1 MKIFG
6 IPVKVQPFF
15 LLVVGFMGYSMNL
28 PFEFLVEWIIVVFI
42 SILAHEFGH
51 ALTVRAFG
59 MSPQILIYGFGGMTS
74 WTDEKGVSPPKH
86 IAISLAGPFA
96 GFLFGG
102 VVYLSNIALPDLFAD
117 HFGRV
122 TYRDLLW
129 VNWRWGIFNLLPVLP
144 LDGGNV
150 AYSIEQWV
158 TKKHRGVIT
167 RVVSLLV
174 AGGVGLWALSAGWG
188 WVVFL
193 MALFVWNNGSALFQ
207 LLQYDRDGAA
217 RPLLDQAH
225 VAVKNDDGAAAV
237 QLAKEALNSARSVE
251 VKEEAQRILLQGLI
265 LGGDVEQAK
274 KEADRLQA
282 VYGHAAL
289 LRSLTGFERDQSPR
303 AIHIMEYSYA
313 TAPSPDLNFTLANAL
328 MIAGHFQDAA
338 SLIARQQHPEY
349 AAATYKTLQVAA
361 FHSGDY
367 KLSAEA
373 GRQAFER
380 TKEPGIAYNIACAE
394 TRAGRADEALAWIER
409 AVEMGFRNVDA
420 MASDSDLE
428 TLRSRPEFEAICA
441 RLRGAEVKA
450 GGISV

>member
-6 IPVKVQPFF
+6 IPVKVQPLF
-15 LLVVGFMGYSMNL
+15 LLVVGFLGYSRNL
-28 PFEFLVEWIIVVFI
+28 GFEFLVEWIIVVFI

-59 MSPQILIYGFGGMTS
+59 LSPQILIYGFGGMTS

-117 HFGRV
+117 HFGYV

-129 VNWRWGIFNLLPVLP
+129 VNWGWGIFNLLPVLP

-174 AGGVGLWALSAGWG
+174 AGGVGLWALSVRGGG

-193 MALFVWNNGSALFQ
+193 MALFAWNNGSALFQ
-207 LLQYDRDGAA
+207 LLQYDRDGSV
-217 RPLLDQAH
+217 RPLLDQAQG
-225 VAVKNDDGAAAV
+225 AVKNDDGAAAV
-237 QLAKEALNSARSVE
+237 QLAKEALNSASSVE

-265 LGGDVEQAK
+265 LGGDIEQAK

-289 LRSLTGFERDQSPR
+289 LRALAGFDRGQLPR
-303 AIHIMEYSYA
+303 AIPVIEYSYPA
-313 TAPSPDLNFTLANAL
+313 APSPELNYTFADAL
-328 MIAGHFQDAA
+328 IAAGRLQEAQQ
-338 SLIARQQHPEY
+338 LIARQPQPRY
-349 AAATYKTLQVAA
+349 AAASYVALQTAA
-361 FHSGDY
+361 
-367 KLSAEA
+367 
-373 GRQAFER
+373 
-380 TKEPGIAYNIACAE
+380 
-394 TRAGRADEALAWIER
+394 
-409 AVEMGFRNVDA
+409 
-420 MASDSDLE
+420 
-428 TLRSRPEFEAICA
+428 
-441 RLRGAEVKA
+441 
-450 GGISV
+450 

>member
-15 LLVVGFMGYSMNL
+15 LLVVGFLGYSRNL

-122 TYRDLLW
+122 TYRDLLF
-129 VNWRWGIFNLLPVLP
+129 VNWGWGIFNLLPVLP

-174 AGGVGLWALSAGWG
+174 AGGVGLWALSVGWV

-193 MALFVWNNGSALFQ
+193 MALFAWNNGSALFQ
-207 LLQYDRDGAA
+207 LLQFDNDGSV
-217 RPLLDQAH
+217 RPLLDQARE
-225 VAVKNDDGAAAV
+225 AVKSDDGATAV
-237 QLAKEALNSARSVE
+237 QLAKEALSSARSKE

-265 LGGDVEQAK
+265 LGGDIEQAK
-274 KEADRLQA
+274 KEADRLVA
-282 VYGHAAL
+282 VYGNTAL
-289 LRSLTGFERDQSPR
+289 LRALAGFERDQLPR
-303 AIHIMEYSYA
+303 AIPVIEYSYPA
-313 TAPSPDLNFTLANAL
+313 SPSPELNYTFADAL
-328 MIAGHFQDAA
+328 IAAGRFREA
-338 SLIARQQHPEY
+338 SELIARQQNPKY
-349 AAATYKTLQVAA
+349 AAAAYAALQTAA
-361 FHSGDY
+361 FYSGDY
-367 KLSAEA
+367 DLSSEA
-373 GRQAFER
+373 GRQALEQ
-380 TKEPGIAYNIACAE
+380 TKEPTIAYNIACAE
-394 TRAGRADEALAWIER
+394 ARAGRADEALVWIER
-409 AVEMGFRNVDA
+409 AVEMGYRDVEA
-420 MASDSDLE
+420 MVSDSDLE
-428 TLRSRPEFEAICA
+428 TLRSRPEFEAICD
-441 RLRGAEVKA
+441 RLREVA
-450 GGISV
+450 V